1 MQARCPVPT
10 TSSEDLPDSAIVQL
24 PALRTAEVA
33 ITLDDTRIFIHIGP
47 TRATVDDAMQIL
59 QDAAERLKL
68 GDQAQAAG
76 EARRA
81 A

>member
-1 MQARCPVPT
+1 
-10 TSSEDLPDSAIVQL
+10 
-24 PALRTAEVA
+24 
-33 ITLDDTRIFIHIGP
+33 LDDTRIFIHIGP